1 MKTNINNQN
10 TIKPPVLGIVVP
22 CFNEEQVLLETNSRL
37 VALLSQMRKDGLV
50 ADLSAIF
57 YVDDGSKDSTW
68 KVINNLSVK
77 FSYVCGI
84 KLSRNSG
91 HQNAL
96 LCGLMTAPGDI
107 LISVDADLQ
116 DDLNVIPKM
125 VMLYHQGCEIVYGVR
140 KSRESDTFFK
150 RFTAEAFYKLMVILK
165 VDIVFNHAD
174 YRLLSRRSL
183 DSLSEYREVN
193 LFLRG
198 VVRLLGYKSQIVEY
212 DRAERFAG
220 ESKYPLTKMLSFA
233 WDGITSFSTV
243 PLRLVTAVGVVV
255 SFLSIVMSLWGLTS
269 SMIIGNALPG
279 WASTVIPMYFLG
291 GIQLISLGV
300 IGEYISKIYIETKSR
315 PKFHIAEYVGKSFKS
330 IT

>member
-1 MKTNINNQN
+1 LKTNINNQN